1 MTCCPS
7 STFIS
12 SIRPGTFDEALY
24 VVHSTVPWMYR
35 GVALR
40 KYQLM
45 KMTPSTTAAAIRMI
59 VTMVLFFMR
68 LSIFTLCRNEW
79 DGRRYGAGS

>member
-1 MTCCPS
+1 
-7 STFIS
+7 
-12 SIRPGTFDEALY
+12 
-24 VVHSTVPWMYR
+24 MYR

-59 VTMVLFFMR
+59 VTMVLFFHGIIYIYS
-68 LSIFTLCRNEW
+68 LSK
-79 DGRRYGAGS
+79 